1 MTITVDDNKRANEQM
16 NEWKGGKFREK
27 EGGKRER
34 MDDAYTSKKK
44 KKEPM
49 TKTNERE
56 KNGNYIISN
65 SAQYKENDQYI
76 QTTIHLS

>member
-44 KKEPM
+44 KKNP
-49 TKTNERE
+49 
-56 KNGNYIISN
+56 
-65 SAQYKENDQYI
+65 
-76 QTTIHLS
+76 